1 MDRGLAATRYIERW
15 RALTSGRRANERST
29 THSHLCRY
37 LQAKRHTKNNYHHYV
52 CTSYT
57 TTTTRR
63 PTFQFPCPPRSKSPI
78 QNKPNEVQR
87 RLLEVET
94 EYPHPIS
101 WKRAVP
107 CRRSSSEV
115 DWTSSRGVRASGPR
129 PRKCK
134 SVNAETMLQASFRL
148 IRWSPQGKSP
158 GQPMFRRGLEGDH
171 SGDAGR
177 LTRCANWTNGWEMMS
192 VKDLESVCR
201 IECSGVR
208 GGWVCS
214 TQLSCV

>member
-1 MDRGLAATRYIERW
+1 MEQVQHTATYVGTCKQNAILRI
-15 RALTSGRRANERST
+15 TIIT
-29 THSHLCRY
+29 TYVPRI
-37 LQAKRHTKNNYHHYV
+37 LQ
-52 CTSYT
+52 
-57 TTTTRR
+57 TTTRR
-63 PTFQFPCPPRSKSPI
+63 LYISIPLPPLRSKSPI

-107 CRRSSSEV
+107 CRRSPSEV
-115 DWTSSRGVRASGPR
+115 DWTSSRVVRASGPR

-134 SVNAETMLQASFRL
+134 SVNAETLLQASFRL

-192 VKDLESVCR
+192 
-201 IECSGVR
+201 GVDSPY
-208 GGWVCS
+208 V
-214 TQLSCV
+214 QD